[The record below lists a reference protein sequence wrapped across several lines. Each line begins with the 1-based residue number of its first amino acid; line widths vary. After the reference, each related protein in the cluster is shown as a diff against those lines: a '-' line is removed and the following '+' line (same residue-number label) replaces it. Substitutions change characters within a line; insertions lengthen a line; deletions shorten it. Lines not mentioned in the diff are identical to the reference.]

1 MLSRI
6 MNVDPMLE
14 MRSMEEMFNRLF
26 AHPMPGT
33 MNRDLQVATL
43 PVDIY
48 ERENKLV
55 IRAAVPGV
63 KPEDLD
69 VSVDNNVLTI
79 RGESRSEVEQG
90 GEGTKVYRRE
100 VSYGSFSRS
109 IRLPEN
115 LQLDQADAEFNHGFV
130 NITIPKLEE
139 QRPQPRR
146 LNVRSGSEGQTG
158 EVRTESGAS
167 ASPSDNASVQ

>member
-43 PVDIY
+43 PVDIF
-48 ERENKLV
+48 ERDNQLV

-69 VSVDNNVLTI
+69 VSVENNVLTI
-79 RGESRSEVEQG
+79 RGESRSEFEQG
-90 GEGTKVYRRE
+90 SENTKVYRRE

-115 LQLDQADAEFNHGFV
+115 LKLDQADAEFNHGFV

-139 QRPQPRR
+139 QKPQPRK
-146 LNVRSGSEGQTG
+146 LNVRSASGSTSG
-158 EVRTESGAS
+158 EVRTESTATGPEGS
-167 ASPSDNASVQ
+167 ASVQ

>member
-6 MNVDPMLE
+6 MNVDPVME
-14 MRSMEEMFNRLF
+14 MRSMEDMFNRMF
-26 AHPMPGT
+26 GHPMPGT
-33 MNRDLQVATL
+33 MNRELQVATL

-48 ERENKLV
+48 ERDNQLV

-69 VSVDNNVLTI
+69 VSVENNVLTI
-79 RGESRSEVEQG
+79 RGETRSEFDQG
-90 GEGTKVYRRE
+90 GENTKVYRRE

-115 LQLDQADAEFNHGFV
+115 LLLDKADAEFAHGFV
-130 NITIPKLEE
+130 NITIPKREE
-139 QRPQPRR
+139 VKPQPRK
-146 LNVRSGSEGQTG
+146 LNVRTGAESAAPATPEG
-158 EVRTESGAS
+158 
-167 ASPSDNASVQ
+167 NASVQ